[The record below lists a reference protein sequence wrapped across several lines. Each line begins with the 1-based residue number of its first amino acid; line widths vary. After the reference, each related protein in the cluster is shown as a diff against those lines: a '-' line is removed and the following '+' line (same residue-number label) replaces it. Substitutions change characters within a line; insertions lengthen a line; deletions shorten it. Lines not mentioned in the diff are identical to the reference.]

1 MGSVSRG
8 EVEKRR
14 KGKPKVN
21 FISELYVEVLDL
33 PLVVTWDCNIGVK
46 GHLGALFSS
55 PPSPVAFVALK
66 GGEEVEQRAFN
77 LSKNLYQLSPS
88 AAISL
93 KYLS

>member
-14 KGKPKVN
+14 KGKPKAK
-21 FISELYVEVLDL
+21 FIL

-46 GHLGALFSS
+46 GQPGALFSS

-88 AAISL
+88 AAIPL